1 MARPEVCEMVSGSSS
16 GRQIDTVPV
25 DSVSPYA
32 VTMVRKVSSSRMR
45 RIISTGTA
53 AAPVTASRSDERSYA
68 VAVGVVEDRQVQRG
82 RARQHR

>member
-16 GRQIDTVPV
+16 GRQIDTVPH

-32 VTMVRKVSSSRMR
+32 VTMVWNVSSSRMR

-53 AAPVTASRSDERSYA
+53 AAPVTASRNEERSYWSRS
-68 VAVGVVEDRQVQRG
+68 GWSRIER
-82 RARQHR
+82 